1 VIVENMGTGFD
12 SRRLHHFNRAATS
25 CIKRGCGF
33 SFCTH
38 RKAVHEWY
46 TFSLDF
52 HDGREI
58 LYGISCPLFAG
69 STVDVPTHVDGG
81 VAGQFL
87 KFFGRN
93 VSVFNQKPV

>member
-1 VIVENMGTGFD
+1 
-12 SRRLHHFNRAATS
+12 
-25 CIKRGCGF
+25 
-33 SFCTH
+33 
-38 RKAVHEWY
+38 VHEWY

-93 VSVFNQKPV
+93 VSVFNQKVDEGDPGGVEIELALGRGLWDARSGKVTI